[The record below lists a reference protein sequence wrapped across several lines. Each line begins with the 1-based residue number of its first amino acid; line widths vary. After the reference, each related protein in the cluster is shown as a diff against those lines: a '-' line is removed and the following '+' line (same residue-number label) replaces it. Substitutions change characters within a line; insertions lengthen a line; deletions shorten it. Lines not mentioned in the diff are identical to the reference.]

1 MIIVRIV
8 LPLFSGSKVAMETV
22 AVGKSSTVPRQAS
35 RSSNWKSSSC
45 RGQPPKPRH
54 STSTTSLMPRPIEDT
69 NIYTG
74 DLSVYRTQSKP
85 ELEKYQVLDG
95 EALNAA
101 IAGSSDFRHP
111 SVESSTHGGQE
122 GGIGIGLQFT
132 LMNMKTLEDQISCL
146 RNHFA
151 STLPQSSSLQSLTPN
166 KAQIQSLL
174 DNAKL
179 HIVDS
184 MMTLERVCDLV
195 GAGRLAS
202 ASEPPSSARSTPV
215 REVEGGLHHHRT
227 STRKFSQS
235 SSGGGIPISRQS
247 SGHSTKGGA
256 AKFNPLSSSAGM
268 DARKQLTFDQCKL
281 CLS

>member
-1 MIIVRIV
+1 M
-8 LPLFSGSKVAMETV
+8 
-22 AVGKSSTVPRQAS
+22 
-35 RSSNWKSSSC
+35 
-45 RGQPPKPRH
+45 
-54 STSTTSLMPRPIEDT
+54 EDT
-69 NIYTG
+69 NVYTG
-74 DLSVYRTQSKP
+74 DYGVYRTQSKP

-101 IAGSSDFRHP
+101 IAGSSDFHHP
-111 SVESSTHGGQE
+111 SVESLTYSGHN
-122 GGIGIGLQFT
+122 IGIGLQFT

-151 STLPQSSSLQSLTPN
+151 STLHQSSSLPSSTPA
-166 KAQIQSLL
+166 KTQIQSLL

-202 ASEPPSSARSTPV
+202 AGEPPPPARSTPV
-215 REVEGGLHHHRT
+215 REVEGGLHHHHRT
-227 STRKFSQS
+227 STRKFSRS

-247 SGHSTKGGA
+247 SGHSTKGGTA
-256 AKFNPLSSSAGM
+256 TFNPLSSSMGM
-268 DARKQLTFDQCKL
+268 DARKQLTFDQCEL